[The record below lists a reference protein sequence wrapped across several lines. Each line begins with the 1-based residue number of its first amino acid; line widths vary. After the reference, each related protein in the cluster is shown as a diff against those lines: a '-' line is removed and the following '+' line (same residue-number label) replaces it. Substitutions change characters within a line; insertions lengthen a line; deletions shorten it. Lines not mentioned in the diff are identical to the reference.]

1 MFARDWLYIYLKST
15 VGCRVNII
23 TNFKSDQRRPRG
35 AASSG
40 ALDGGT
46 ASEIIL
52 SRQATANK
60 ADKDSDLDFANF
72 NLGNGPLNEK
82 KKRLAAYVQNIMNDK
97 KNVKQC
103 NETIRRNRDRR

>member
-1 MFARDWLYIYLKST
+1 MAST
-15 VGCRVNII
+15 GAI
-23 TNFKSDQRRPRG
+23 DGG
-35 AASSG
+35 AAS
-40 ALDGGT
+40 D
-46 ASEIIL
+46 IIL
-52 SRQATANK
+52 SRQVTANK
-60 ADKDSDLDFANF
+60 AAADKDNDLDFAHF

>member
-1 MFARDWLYIYLKST
+1 MASQGAID
-15 VGCRVNII
+15 G
-23 TNFKSDQRRPRG
+23 G
-35 AASSG
+35 AAS
-40 ALDGGT
+40 D
-46 ASEIIL
+46 IIL
-52 SRQATANK
+52 SRQVTANK
-60 ADKDSDLDFANF
+60 AAADKDNDLDFANF